1 MDAALE
7 EMWKKFH
14 LCKEQ
19 KGVLAV
25 NTQDVAISK
34 QQHSLVFYLNFRLTR
49 SLIKRHSNLLFNN
62 FGEAH
67 TG

>member
-1 MDAALE
+1 ME

-14 LCKEQ
+14 LCKEE

-34 QQHSLVFYLNFRLTR
+34 QQHSLVFYLNFRSTR
-49 SLIKRHSNLLFNN
+49 SLTKSHSNLLFNN
-62 FGEAH
+62 FGEAR